1 MPWRFFRVALVKIE
15 KSRASDREL
24 RYAYV
29 LTPQGLAQKAA
40 LTRRFLARK
49 LQEYERLR
57 DEIAA
62 IQAGLGPE

>member
-1 MPWRFFRVALVKIE
+1 MAFFRVALVKIE
-15 KSRASDREL
+15 KFRASDREL

-29 LTPQGLAQKAA
+29 LPPQGLAQKAA